1 MPAPKTEERKV
12 AMEWFAMTTAERWE
26 KGFPLND
33 KEMRAKL
40 GVKTTVWNKW
50 INQFHEK
57 QKRDVVMKCHPM
69 ATGGEKPQE
78 VEVIK
83 SEYDSEAYLNDH
95 VDKVDEALIEAC
107 DQNNAQALK
116 IFYQLTKRLVEKTET
131 THTILSAEDVSR
143 IDREADR
150 KIREL
155 NQGTRG
161 VSNREEG
168 VSKERPLLPEKIWED
183 KG

>member
-1 MPAPKTEERKV
+1 MPASKTEERKL
-12 AMEWFAMTTAERWE
+12 AMEWFATPTAERWE

-57 QKRDVVMKCHPM
+57 QKRDVVLKCHPM
-69 ATGGEKPQE
+69 ATGGEKPLE
-78 VEVIK
+78 VEVISK
-83 SEYDSEAYLNDH
+83 EYNSEKYLNEN
-95 VDKVDEALIEAC
+95 VSQVDEALIEAC
-107 DQNNAQALK
+107 NQNNAQALK
-116 IFYQLTKRLVEKTET
+116 IFYQITKRLIERQEV
-131 THTILSAEDVSR
+131 THTVLSAEDVSR

-161 VSNREEG
+161 VSNRKEG
-168 VSKERPLLPEKIWED
+168 VSEERPLLPEKVWED